1 VADVVAFGLQGLGD
15 GPERFSL
22 NPQGDNLA
30 NSLLL
35 GLIRDEISALAAPE
49 TEGNLSAEIPA
60 PRLLIRLHLPNAL
73 ADAIPLRLCKG
84 GGDGEEQLTQAIP
97 AMSPPRFEQVELYAP
112 RLEAFDDLERIE
124 GAVASAPRRRAGP
137 SLQVPP
143 AARSTGR

>member
-1 VADVVAFGLQGLGD
+1 
-15 GPERFSL
+15 
-22 NPQGDNLA
+22 
-30 NSLLL
+30 LL

-49 TEGNLSAEIPA
+49 AEGNLSAEIPA
-60 PRLLIRLHLPNAL
+60 PRLLIRLHLPDAL

-124 GAVASAPRRRAGP
+124 GAVASAPRRRARPKPAGP
-137 SLQVPP
+137 ASG
-143 AARSTGR
+143 AKYRAMRSASPRRGGMESANPEGRANHWRRRSVC

>member
-1 VADVVAFGLQGLGD
+1 MWWPLGD

-49 TEGNLSAEIPA
+49 AEGNLSAEIPA
-60 PRLLIRLHLPNAL
+60 PRLLIRLHLPDAL

-97 AMSPPRFEQVELYAP
+97 AMSPPRSSRWSFTP
-112 RLEAFDDLERIE
+112 RVLRLSTTLSASR
-124 GAVASAPRRRAGP
+124 ARSHQRRVVAQGP